1 MDANALNISLLL
13 EPEAL
18 QDLIGDPSL
27 LIIDICNPTR
37 YQEGH
42 IEGAIHVS
50 PSELQLGTPP
60 APGVMPTEESLDHL
74 FKKIGLTPEKHV
86 VVYDDEGG
94 GWAGRFIWLLDSIG
108 HVRYSYLNG
117 GYLAW
122 VDENRPLTHVVPST
136 QFSDFKAHINHNH
149 TASIDDILNTLDDT
163 ETAIWDARSPQ
174 EYRGEKV
181 LAAKKGHIPGAIN
194 FEWTQAMDSKR
205 ALRLKDSHTLL
216 TTLADIGLTT
226 DKKIIT
232 HCQTHHRSGF
242 TYLVAKVLGFKE
254 VKAYD
259 GSWSE
264 WGNHPDTPVEL

>member
-1 MDANALNISLLL
+1 MEDSSPNIPLLL
-13 EPEAL
+13 EPEQLQAL
-18 QDLIGDPSL
+18 LGQPSL
-27 LIIDICNPTR
+27 LIIDICTPSR

-42 IEGAIHVS
+42 IEGAVHIS
-50 PSELQLGTPP
+50 PGETQLGTPP
-60 APGVMPTEESLDHL
+60 APGKMPTEESLEQL
-74 FKKIGLTPEKHV
+74 FKKIGLTDDKHV

-108 HVRYSYLNG
+108 HTKYSYLNG

-122 VDENRPLTHVVPST
+122 EDENRPLTQVTHPIPASNYR
-136 QFSDFKAHINHNH
+136 ARINHNH
-149 TASIDDILNTLDDT
+149 TASLDEVLGALN
-163 ETAIWDARSPQ
+163 ETATVIWDARSPQ

-194 FEWTQAMDSKR
+194 FEWTQAMDPKR
-205 ALRLKDSHTLL
+205 ALRLKNQQELLETLTEL
-216 TTLADIGLTT
+216 GITT
-226 DKKIIT
+226 DKKVIT

-242 TYLVAKVLGFKE
+242 TYLAAKILGFRE

-264 WGNHPDTPVEL
+264 WGNRPETPVEF